1 MKTRKRN
8 FSYLGLSL
16 VLMLAT
22 VQVQGANGSLPAVS
36 ESQSRIGNAKGSL
49 IKGTLVTTYDG
60 TKQEQ
65 DWYAVTLAQASTVG
79 WVVFTHGSWFH
90 DGGWFDASQGKPQV
104 QVQAV
109 KDGPWTTVGE
119 LADYPATTATDNKR
133 FPNYSRFACT
143 LATPV
148 TALAVRVIGR
158 AACGDVSARTMSSS
172 AGLAVYAS
180 PIDGGV
186 NALPPHRSYTGKPSI
201 VFDLKKLEAK
211 LKIAHEHIQ
220 GPSNQSSDAIKTWL
234 ADMKQ
239 WREVR
244 LAEMNYS
251 GAEYDRPELKWCQSA
266 FVQPQMMVEDRYFF
280 DVETG
285 KYTVDRY
292 LDDLEKRYGGIDAVL
307 VWAIYPNIGIDN
319 SNQFDQFRA
328 LPGGIP
334 ALKQMVADFHRRNV
348 KVLFAVMPWWEKG
361 SRDEGVSLPVAIARD
376 MKAIGADGVNGDTMS
391 GMPIDYRKASD
402 ESGNILAFQPEGG
415 VKPGEAELPWINMTW
430 GYWRDG
436 EYGIGL
442 KKWLAAPGKGIPIVS
457 KYKWLE
463 SRHMVNICDRWE
475 HDRNWDIQH
484 AFFNGTGYE
493 SWESIW
499 CIWNGITPRDGE
511 ALRRTATIM
520 RAYWEL
526 LISKDWEPH
535 TPTLQKGIYASRFPG
550 EQQTIWTLINR
561 NTYPVDGQ
569 QLRVPFSPGVRYFDL
584 WHGVELKPV
593 QNGQEVVL
601 SFELEEN
608 GFGSVLAVNGAPDQ
622 KLNTLLATMNKLAAK
637 RLADFSGEWKFLP
650 QKQVPIAATK
660 PVKVAPV
667 GMTRIPAGSFEFQ
680 VEGVMVEGWNMVGV
694 DVQYPWETSPR
705 RYHRQPVTLKSFF
718 IDTYPVTNEQF
729 KKFVDTAKYHP
740 RDDYNFLRDWTD
752 NTYPEGWG
760 NKPVTWVSLEDARAY
775 AAWAGKRLP
784 HETEWQYAAQGTDG
798 RLYPWGNT
806 MNAEAIPPACTN
818 KVLRGP
824 TDVDAFPKGASPFGV
839 MDMVGNVWQWTDE
852 YHDDHSRGGI
862 LRGGSYF
869 KPQGSVWYF
878 PNKLELNTHGKLLL
892 MAPSKDR
899 AGTLGFRCVVDAAE

>member
-1 MKTRKRN
+1 M
-8 FSYLGLSL
+8 SL
-16 VLMLAT
+16 AMMLITAH
-22 VQVQGANGSLPAVS
+22 VWGADGSLPAAA
-36 ESQSRIGNAKGSL
+36 ESRSRAGNVQGSL
-49 IKGTLVTTYDG
+49 IEGRVVTTFDG

-65 DWYAVTLAQASTVG
+65 DWYAVTLAQPAAVG
-79 WVVFTHGSWFH
+79 WVVFTHGITVH
-90 DGGWFDASQGKPQV
+90 DGGWFDASKEKPKV

-119 LADYPATTATDNKR
+119 LTDYPATTATDNKSIK
-133 FPNYSRFACT
+133 NNARFACA

-148 TALAVRVIGR
+148 KALSVRIIGR
-158 AACGDVSARTMSSS
+158 PACGDVPTRSMSSS
-172 AGLAVYAS
+172 AGLSAYTS
-180 PIDGGV
+180 PVPGGV
-186 NALPPHRSYTGKPSI
+186 NALPQSPATAPASQPKVAESP
-201 VFDLKKLEAK
+201 LKALETK
-211 LKIAHEHIQ
+211 LKMAHEHIP
-220 GPSNQSSDAIKTWL
+220 GPGQDANSIKSWL
-234 ADMKQ
+234 ADMKK
-239 WREVR
+239 WREMK
-244 LAEMNYS
+244 LAEMKYS

-334 ALKQMVADFHRRNV
+334 ALKQMVDDFHRRGV
-348 KVLFAVMPWWEKG
+348 KVMFAVMPWWEKG
-361 SRDEGVSLPVAIARD
+361 SRPEGVTLPVAIARD

-402 ESGNILAFQPEGG
+402 DSGNILAFQPEGG
-415 VKPGEAELPWINMTW
+415 VPPGEVGLPWINMTW

-436 EYGIGL
+436 EYFTRL
-442 KKWLAAPGKGIPIVS
+442 VRYMAVPGKDVPIVS

-463 SRHMVNICDRWE
+463 SRHMVNICDRWTRE
-475 HDRNWDIQH
+475 RNLDIQH

-511 ALRRTATIM
+511 GLRRTATIM
-520 RAYWEL
+520 RAYPDL
-526 LISKDWEPH
+526 LVSKDWEPH
-535 TPTLQKGIYASRFPG
+535 TPTLQKSVFASRFPS
-550 EQQTIWTLINR
+550 EQQTIWTMINR
-561 NTYPVDGQ
+561 NTYSVDGP
-569 QLRVPFSPGVRYFDL
+569 QLRVPYTPGVRYFDL

-593 QNGQEVVL
+593 REGQEATL

-608 GFGSVLAVNGAPDQ
+608 GFGSVLAINGAPDQ
-622 KLNTLLATMNKLAAK
+622 KLNTLLAMMSKLATK

-650 QKQVPIAATK
+650 QTQVPIAATK
-660 PVKVAPV
+660 PAKAAPA

-680 VEGVMVEGWNMVGV
+680 VEGLMVEGWNQVGV
-694 DVQYPWETSPR
+694 DVQHPWESSPR

-729 KKFVDTAKYHP
+729 KKFVDAAKYRP
-740 RDDYNFLRDWTD
+740 ADDYNFLKDWKD
-752 NTYPEGWG
+752 GTYPEGWG
-760 NKPVTWVSLEDARAY
+760 NKPVTWVSLEDSRAY

-784 HETEWQYAAQGTDG
+784 HETEWQFAAQGTDG
-798 RLYPWGNT
+798 RNYPWGNT
-806 MNAEAIPPACTN
+806 PNADAIPPEC
-818 KVLRGP
+818 KDKELRPP

-839 MDMVGNVWQWTDE
+839 MDLVGNVWQWTDE
-852 YHDDHSRGGI
+852 YLDEHSRGGI

-869 KPQGSVWYF
+869 KPQGSNWYF
-878 PNKLELNTHGKLLL
+878 PNKIELNTHGKLLL

-899 AGTLGFRCVVDAAE
+899 AATLGFRCVVDAAE